1 MFMEF
6 PLAFATINSIN
17 IAAYNGC
24 IPVIYNAIAGL
35 ILPQYGTLMSYDD
48 IYERATNLNSDNFA
62 YLLAKELS
70 PLKSILDLIS
80 LGISLEE
87 TNECKIQPEDCV
99 VSYPIY
105 QGETTTVDSL
115 VVFTPEHRLKML
127 VLNDFVNRG
136 TEIATTSAH

>member
-1 MFMEF
+1 
-6 PLAFATINSIN
+6 
-17 IAAYNGC
+17 
-24 IPVIYNAIAGL
+24 
-35 ILPQYGTLMSYDD
+35 MSYDD

-62 YLLAKELS
+62 YLLTDILSLLLDKAKELS

>member
-1 MFMEF
+1 MITKKTFM
-6 PLAFATINSIN
+6 TI
-17 IAAYNGC
+17 
-24 IPVIYNAIAGL
+24 VNALDFGICKCR
-35 ILPQYGTLMSYDD
+35 QFC
-48 IYERATNLNSDNFA
+48 EVNNL
-62 YLLAKELS
+62 
-70 PLKSILDLIS
+70 
-80 LGISLEE
+80 SLEE